1 MKVADYLVD
10 FLIKKGTTDAFG
22 LPGAVILELIYAMD
36 RRQGEFCPH
45 LSYHE
50 QGAGFAAVGYAQ
62 ASGKLG
68 VAYAT
73 RGPGFTN
80 LITAITDAYCDSIPV
95 LFLTSHAVAPKHKGM
110 RIEANQEVDTC
121 EMVKSVTKYNKRV
134 SCLEEFLPSLHE
146 AYNYAMTGRRGPV
159 FLDISAKLWKEEI
172 DSIGYDNSKT
182 TSLDIIDTSILK
194 NVEQLLN
201 EAKRPVILIGDGINQ
216 TYTATSFKQ
225 FADKVNIPVLS
236 SRYGHDIIGN
246 SPLYFGYI
254 GSFGLRYSNFILS
267 KADLIISLGNRLNFP
282 INSESYRNIPYQA
295 KIVRFEVD
303 KEEFSRDI
311 PNAINYQLDLE
322 SILPALASF
331 DGNYSDHNAWI
342 KTCHVIREKLWD
354 SDINNVTKYV
364 DAILASANTEYSA
377 IINDVGDNEFWIS
390 RSCAHSIC
398 GVKTLYSKSFASLG
412 SALPKSIGA
421 YYSLRRP
428 VVCFT
433 GDQGFQMNLQELQAI
448 AHNRLPVLIVVMNNY
463 ASGMIRDKEKKS
475 YGAYLHSTLD
485 SGYSMPV
492 LSKIAEAYG
501 LSYYDSTNLSSI
513 EFKKIAFG
521 ITGPI
526 LLNLRIDPDLGLEP
540 YLPIGRA
547 TQDMEPRLEQSLYN
561 YLNNL

>member
-172 DSIGYDNSKT
+172 EPKDNDNQAA
-182 TSLDIIDTSILK
+182 LIEGIDQSILK
-194 NVEQLLN
+194 NIEQLIN
-201 EAKRPVILIGDGINQ
+201 TAKRPVVLIGDGINQ
-216 TYTATSFKQ
+216 TNTSEY
-225 FADKVNIPVLS
+225 FAEFANKAGIPVLS

-246 SPLYFGYI
+246 SPLYYGYI

-282 INSESYRNIPYQA
+282 ITSESYKNIPYEA
-295 KIVRFEVD
+295 RIVRFESD
-303 KEEFSRDI
+303 REEFSREI
-311 PNAINYQLDLE
+311 PNAINYQIELE
-322 SILPALASF
+322 EVLPALASF
-331 DGNYSDHNAWI
+331 DGQYGKHEQWI
-342 KTCHVIREKLWD
+342 DICREIKEKLWD
-354 SDINNVTKYV
+354 CDVNDVIISV
-364 DAILASANTEYSA
+364 DALLSSANTDYSA

-390 RSCAHSIC
+390 RACAHSIC
-398 GVKTLYSKSFASLG
+398 GVKALYSKSFASLG

-421 YYSLRRP
+421 YYSTRRP
-428 VVCFT
+428 SVCFT

-448 AHNRLPVLIVVMNNY
+448 AHDQLPVLIVVMNNY

-475 YGAYLHSTLD
+475 YGTYLHSTLD
-485 SGYSMPV
+485 SGYSMPD
-492 LSKIAEAYG
+492 LSRIAEAYG
-501 LSYYDSTNLSSI
+501 ISYYDSVKLNNDELKSI
-513 EFKKIAFG
+513 AQNISE
-521 ITGPI
+521 PI
-526 LLNLRIDPDLGLEP
+526 ILNLRIDPELGLAP

-547 TQDMEPRLEQSLYN
+547 TQDMEPKLDQKLYD
-561 YLNNL
+561 YIDKL